1 MTTLKKGRSAAAYF
15 QKFVR
20 AHTDEWA
27 GVMRSANPNQGY
39 GRSDIAHQAHDIS
52 VMLYHYTD
60 EHFKNCF
67 IPDNYASP
75 AHFRASLATFDA
87 MLSGALQELRTAAE
101 AANDV
106 PETVGWVY
114 GAVEGCRFAVDE
126 ALRQLGPA
134 EAPPVRGE
142 TDTFEILEMIAQRF
156 PAVVERMKK
165 RRLPAVPLT
174 IINEYD
180 VQFLFQGL
188 AALYFDDIRPEE
200 PGPSVAGGSFRADTL
215 LRVEKVIVEFK
226 MGMKDTEL
234 RKQLAD
240 DFVLYSKHPDCRE
253 LFVFIYDPSKLVENR
268 AGFEHD
274 MSQPRP
280 PITRVRTIVQQG

>member
-1 MTTLKKGRSAAAYF
+1 MTTLEEGTSAAAYF

-20 AHTDEWA
+20 AHSDEWA
-27 GVMRSANPNQGY
+27 DLMKGVNPNEGY
-39 GRSDIAHQAHDIS
+39 GRSDIVHQAHAIS
-52 VMLYHYTD
+52 IMLYHYTD

-75 AHFRASLATFDA
+75 AHFRARLATFDA
-87 MLSGALQELRTAAE
+87 MLSAALQELGTAAE
-101 AANDV
+101 AATSV

-114 GAVEGCRFAVDE
+114 EAVEGCRFAVE
-126 ALRQLGPA
+126 ETLRQLGPA

-142 TDTFEILEMIAQRF
+142 ADTFEILEMIAQRF
-156 PAVVERMKK
+156 PAVVERMRK
-165 RRLPAVPLT
+165 RRLPAEPLKIT
-174 IINEYD
+174 NEYD

-200 PGPSVAGGSFRADTL
+200 PGPSVAGGSSRADTL
-215 LRVEKVIVEFK
+215 LRIEKVIVEFK

-240 DFVLYSKHPDCRE
+240 DFVLYAKHPDCRE
-253 LFVFIYDPSKLVENR
+253 LFVFVYDPAKLVENR

-280 PITRVRTIVQQG
+280 PLMRVRTIVQQG